1 MTFVSLG
8 AREDGEISSPLQD
21 AGEDGHG
28 SAVPLRA
35 GGKAGPSLCFGTMIY
50 AAGDNAGGNPFAVLT
65 AVVAPAILTNACS
78 VLALGTSNRLA
89 RVVDRTRVVARELAA
104 LEAGGLDDSSTE
116 SSQGQSQRRAQ
127 SDYGS
132 WAAQLKGL
140 QARTRLLVKALR
152 VIYGSLGLF
161 ATAALVSVI
170 GSIVTYYGQRI
181 LFQVTAGLALLAGA
195 VAVVGL
201 ASGCALMVHE
211 TRLAVD
217 NLAEEAKMHTR
228 LRR

>member
-1 MTFVSLG
+1 MDT
-8 AREDGEISSPLQD
+8 GE
-21 AGEDGHG
+21 
-28 SAVPLRA
+28 
-35 GGKAGPSLCFGTMIY
+35 
-50 AAGDNAGGNPFAVLT
+50 GNPFAVLT

-89 RVVDRTRVVARELAA
+89 RVVDRTRLVARELAA
-104 LEAGGLDDSSTE
+104 LEPGGSSHA
-116 SSQGQSQRRAQ
+116 QGG
-127 SDYGS
+127 YES
-132 WAAQLKGL
+132 WAAQLTGL
-140 QARTRLLVKALR
+140 QARTQLLVKALR

-161 ATAALVSVI
+161 ATAALVSVV

-211 TRLAVD
+211 TRIAVQ
-217 NLAEEAKMHTR
+217 NLAEEAKMHTTV
-228 LRR
+228 RR